1 MPSSLPLYLDAIL
14 EDFLEGHESR
24 SIHLGYW
31 PVGSKISGGLVAGQA
46 QLDDLVIKAGDLA
59 DGLSVLDVACGL
71 GGLIEKLNARYRR
84 LELTGLNI
92 DPRQLNI
99 CNRLRP
105 KANNMFRWVEADA
118 SRLPFPDA
126 SFDRLFCVEAM
137 FHFASRGEFL
147 SEAFRVLK
155 PEGRLVVTDIL
166 LIMPAT
172 AFLEVHAQ
180 LLAGYGPW
188 PEPWIAPRQLVEH
201 CANAGFTDIHLINI
215 TAETFPTYRFI
226 MPSQGVLSSDP
237 LARSLAAL
245 HGLHA
250 NGNLVYC
257 LGSAHRHSWH

>member
-1 MPSSLPLYLDAIL
+1 MPSSLPLYLEAIL